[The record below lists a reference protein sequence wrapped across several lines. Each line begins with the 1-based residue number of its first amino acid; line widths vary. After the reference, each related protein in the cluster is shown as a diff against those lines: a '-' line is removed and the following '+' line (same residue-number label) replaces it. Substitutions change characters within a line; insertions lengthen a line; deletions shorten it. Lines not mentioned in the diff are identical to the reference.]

1 MMVTFLLS
9 HRHSSSISSGEKLYE
24 ERERER
30 ERERGTSKENRK
42 GSFTPQNEFHLHL
55 CEKEALEV
63 EIAGKKPLLL
73 YILL

>member
-1 MMVTFLLS
+1 M
-9 HRHSSSISSGEKLYE
+9 K
-24 ERERER
+24 RER

>member
-24 ERERER
+24 ER